1 MRTIRLSTAYQL
13 FLSALLLGACLGIVS
28 RQLPTSFSLGK
39 VAQAQSAQTERQLT
53 TSEAGALVCCYNG
66 QFVWVNEPGQGT
78 AVTALNQWQT
88 ALVPSSAITANAA
101 AQLPAAAL
109 PFAVLE
115 QAQFAE
121 RLTPRLF
128 LFAHVGEEGVADYRV
143 RVHKDGQ
150 ELTVVQS
157 TYGGIPSYTWPT
169 PHSRQRYANLK
180 VEFPNVPPAGL
191 WVIELLDPTGVV
203 VGPAVSFQLLSGDTN
218 LEMYVDYQR
227 SK

>member
-28 RQLPTSFSLGK
+28 RQLPTSLSIEG
-39 VAQAQSAQTERQLT
+39 VAQAQSVQPEHQRAG
-53 TSEAGALVCCYNG
+53 SEQGALVCCYNG
-66 QFVWVNEPGQGT
+66 QLVLVNESGQGT
-78 AVTALNQWQT
+78 AMTALKQWQPAVAT
-88 ALVPSSAITANAA
+88 SGAVAANPAG
-101 AQLPAAAL
+101 QLPTAAL
-109 PFAVLE
+109 PFALVE

-180 VEFPNVPPAGL
+180 VEFPGVAPAGL
-191 WVIELLDPTGVV
+191 WMVELLDAHGVV
-203 VGPAVSFQLLSGDTN
+203 VGPAVNFQLAPGDTN

>member
-53 TSEAGALVCCYNG
+53 TSDPGALACCYNG
-66 QFVWVNEPGQGT
+66 QLVWVKELGQ
-78 AVTALNQWQT
+78 ANPVTAFNQWQT
-88 ALVPSSAITANAA
+88 TLATPRAVTAN
-101 AQLPAAAL
+101 PAAPLSTSAL
-109 PFAVLE
+109 PFTLIE

-143 RVHKDGQ
+143 RVRKDGQ
-150 ELTVVQS
+150 ALTVVQS
-157 TYGGIPSYTWPT
+157 TYAGIPNYTWPT

-180 VEFPNVPPAGL
+180 VEFPNVAPAGL
-191 WVIELLDPTGVV
+191 WVIELLDARGVV
-203 VGPAVSFQLLSGDTN
+203 VGPAVNFQLAPGDTN